1 VRTDDLVRTLVADQ
15 AAPAASIERRLAA
28 ASAVSFA
35 VSAVA
40 FWLTLG
46 LRDDFVEALATVRF
60 DLKFVET
67 LLLAATAAF
76 LVLRLARPGAHAR
89 GAALAML
96 AAPVLLAAAVA
107 GELIAVPPAQWSSK
121 LVGSNSLVCLT
132 AIPLLALP
140 PLAGALYALRQ
151 GAPTRPA
158 LAGAVA
164 GLLAGGFAATLYAAQ
179 CTDDSPLF
187 VATWYGIAIAAVAV
201 IGALAGRKLLRW

>member
-1 VRTDDLVRTLVADQ
+1 LRTDDLVRTLVADQ
-15 AAPAASIERRLAA
+15 AAPAASVERGLAA
-28 ASAVSFA
+28 ALAVSFA

-46 LRDDFVEALATVRF
+46 LRDDFAAALTTLRF

-76 LVLRLARPGAHAR
+76 LVLRLARPGAQTRDVAI
-89 GAALAML
+89 AALA
-96 AAPVLLAAAVA
+96 APIVLAAAVA
-107 GELIAVPPAQWSSK
+107 GELIAVPPAQWSSA

-158 LAGAVA
+158 LAGAAA
-164 GLLAGGFAATLYAAQ
+164 GLLAGGLAATLYAAQ

-187 VATWYGIAIAAVAV
+187 VATWYGIAIAVVAV
-201 IGALAGRKLLRW
+201 IGALAGRKVLRW